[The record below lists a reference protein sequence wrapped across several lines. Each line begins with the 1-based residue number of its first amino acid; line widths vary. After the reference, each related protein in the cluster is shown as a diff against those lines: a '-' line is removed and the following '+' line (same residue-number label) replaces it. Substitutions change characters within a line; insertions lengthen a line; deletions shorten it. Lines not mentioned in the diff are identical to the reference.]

1 MRGPNRVAYTYA
13 FIDNGSGTS
22 LISAELARTIG
33 LKQQPSKMAVQTLHG
48 SQLMDMPCRFRRI
61 PVAVTA
67 DMIEIFLQARR
78 EPIDR
83 RAFSFLW
90 WDEGKLELPPRV
102 FARRKTTDDRP
113 SFVDYW
119 SPKLVTRIDCLKY
132 IDVIF
137 DPIDFLAPI
146 LLPGRL
152 IVQRL
157 RREKAGWDPVRTTP
171 AISKPPKGNLG
182 KTHSSY
188 TQNFKHSR

>member
-1 MRGPNRVAYTYA
+1 
-13 FIDNGSGTS
+13 
-22 LISAELARTIG
+22 
-33 LKQQPSKMAVQTLHG
+33 
-48 SQLMDMPCRFRRI
+48 
-61 PVAVTA
+61 
-67 DMIEIFLQARR
+67 MIEIFLQARR
-78 EPIDR
+78 EPKDR
-83 RAFSFLW
+83 RAFSFLR

-102 FARRKTTDDRP
+102 FARRKTTDDNP

-157 RREKAGWDPVRTTP
+157 RREKAG
-171 AISKPPKGNLG
+171 LG
-182 KTHSSY
+182 PL
-188 TQNFKHSR
+188 